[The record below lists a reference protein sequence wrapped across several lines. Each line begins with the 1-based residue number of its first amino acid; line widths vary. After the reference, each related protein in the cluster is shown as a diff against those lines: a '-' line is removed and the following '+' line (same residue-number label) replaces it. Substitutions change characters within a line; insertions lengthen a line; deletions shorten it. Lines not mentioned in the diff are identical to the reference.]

1 MRPLIHHSS
10 RLAFQISRRSWNKGF
25 SIVHCCAVRFYAVPT
40 GYVDETFALPIGHNG
55 EVELR
60 VTRPVASYS
69 HATSASSG
77 PNVILYLPP
86 GPLFQGFDASS
97 AQDDAASF
105 ESHKKADSFDVDS
118 KESSPQHLLA
128 SAASATV
135 VTINYRLGRPKGKN
149 ALPEKTFSEQVQP
162 PTPEDSDSTPNVQGD
177 FYKYPTPVHDALA
190 GFDWIQNNLNPAHL
204 TVFGSHIG
212 GSLALMLALTE
223 AQSVEAVAAYEPI
236 STERHHTTKKAPKKK
251 ISGSAAP
258 ADLVPLIQARERFF
272 SSPERCFDAFA
283 SPILFLRSAGRDTPR
298 SFPRYLIGPE
308 YPVPTL
314 KQSRKFTS
322 AEQLDVLDGSVWD
335 RDVYPDVDAE
345 DPCNPSAPV
354 VRRRKA
360 VSRWPPYGLDYGISK
375 KTWAGSEHG
384 IGRLQVTL
392 PWVRVFLRGGLGE
405 SIEQE
410 LKGHTI
416 LAKQGEEMVS
426 LMRRA
431 CFWGREK
438 GFGEKKVT
446 LARVAGSL
454 EREAGA
460 WFKSVFDGSIEED

>member
-1 MRPLIHHSS
+1 M
-10 RLAFQISRRSWNKGF
+10 AF
-25 SIVHCCAVRFYAVPT
+25 RFYAVAT

-69 HATSASSG
+69 HATSASPG

-86 GPLFQGFDASS
+86 GPLFQGPGANP

-105 ESHKKADSFDVDS
+105 ELHEQADSLDVNS
-118 KESSPQHLLA
+118 KGSSPQHLLA

-135 VTINYRLGRPKGKN
+135 VTINYRLGGPKGES
-149 ALPEKTFSEQVQP
+149 ALPEKTFLEQVQP
-162 PTPEDSDSTPNVQGD
+162 PTPGDSDSTPNGQKD
-177 FYKYPTPVHDALA
+177 FYKYPTPVHDTLA

-223 AQSVEAVAAYEPI
+223 AQSVQAVAAYEPVCDWPSLDDHCAI
-236 STERHHTTKKAPKKK
+236 EDPATEMGTDVKRHPGTKKASKKK
-251 ISGSAAP
+251 ISDSSAP
-258 ADLVPLIQARERFF
+258 ADLVPLLQARERFF

-298 SFPRYLIGPE
+298 SFPRYLIGPG

-314 KQSRKFTS
+314 KKTRKFTS
-322 AEQLDVLDGSVWD
+322 AEQLDVLDGSLWD

-345 DPCNPSAPV
+345 DQYNPSAPV

-360 VSRWPPYGLDYGISK
+360 VSRWPPYGLDYGIRK
-375 KTWAGSEHG
+375 KTWAGSDHG

-392 PWVRVFLRGGLGE
+392 PWVRVFLRGGFGE
-405 SIEQE
+405 SLEE
-410 LKGHTI
+410 ESKEHTV

-454 EREAGA
+454 EEEAGA
-460 WFKSVFDGSIEED
+460 WLKSVVDGSLEED